1 MKGVPESSRHGESDG
16 GEAGV
21 RGRRKRAAAA

>member
-16 GEAGV
+16 GKTEV
-21 RGRRKRAAAA
+21 RGRHKREVA